1 MRRVCGE
8 GHGRTV
14 WRVCGEE
21 GHGRTVRRVVRRDMG
36 GR

>member
-1 MRRVCGE
+1 MDGEEGGEE

-14 WRVCGEE
+14 RRVCGEE
-21 GHGRTVRRVVRRDMG
+21 GHGRTVRRDMG